1 MGRSA
6 DYTRQHCAVAASLH
20 IIGEP
25 WTLLILRDAFGGITR
40 FEQWQESLGMAR
52 NVLAARLKSLVAH
65 GILETRLYC
74 ERPKRHEYVLTEKGF
89 ELRPVIFH
97 LADWGTRHIYGGDAP
112 SVEMVHGSCGHALTP
127 VTHCAQCEGLLA
139 NSDIVLRANPAGP
152 SLAQLFKVEAVD

>member
-6 DYTRQHCAVAASLH
+6 DYTKQRCAIAASLH

-25 WTLLILRDAFGGITR
+25 WTLLILRDAFRGLTR

-65 GILETRLYC
+65 GIFEAKVYC
-74 ERPKRHEYVLTEKGF
+74 DRPKRHEYVLTEKGY

-97 LADWGTRHIYGGDAP
+97 LADWGTRHIYGGDRP
-112 SVEMVHGSCGHALTP
+112 MMEMVHDRCGHTLMP
-127 VTHCAQCEGLLA
+127 HTHCAECEGR
-139 NSDIVLRANPAGP
+139 IVRDDVTIRQNPAART
-152 SLAQLFKVEAVD
+152 LAEVFKAEPV